1 MVTVNVCSVL
11 APAESCTLTFTV
23 AVPTLLSYESI
34 TKLHVPLA
42 SGVALIG
49 GSNTPLLWV
58 TVTIRSFAK
67 SSTSATVN
75 EMEPETV
82 SSSSVALANVPLS
95 VAAVSVGTSLT
106 GRTVTLTLKRADS
119 AGFPLSVTV

>member
-1 MVTVNVCSVL
+1 MV
-11 APAESCTLTFTV
+11 P
-23 AVPTLLSYESI
+23 VPTLLSYESM
-34 TKLHVPLA
+34 TKLQTPLA

-58 TVTIRSFAK
+58 TVTVRSFAK

-82 SSSSVALANVPLS
+82 SSLSVTSAKLPLS
-95 VAAVSVGTSLT
+95 VAAVSVGASLT
-106 GRTVTLTLKRADS
+106 GRTVTLTLKRADC
-119 AGFPLSVTV
+119 AGFPLSSTV